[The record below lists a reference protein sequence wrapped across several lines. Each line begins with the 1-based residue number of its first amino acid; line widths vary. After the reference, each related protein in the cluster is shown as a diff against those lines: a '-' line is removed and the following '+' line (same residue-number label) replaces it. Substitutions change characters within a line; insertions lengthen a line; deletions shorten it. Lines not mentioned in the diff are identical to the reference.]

1 MYFILTDKDD
11 VHHHH
16 LIHLSEFD
24 SSAKHICNT
33 GVNIINKE
41 IYWKIYTIIATSGEN
56 RQHRFKF
63 KYGYANE
70 STYVRM
76 AIIANNMSSVILSD
90 RYYILD
96 PKIITKFNIKV
107 DSMIIVWACKN
118 GAIKFLDWWKNSGLP
133 LEYDESALDFAS
145 KYGQVEVLEWWLKSG
160 LELKYDE
167 YALYLASEY
176 SHINVLEWWKN
187 SGLKLK
193 DYDYDYIL
201 VKLSMLG
208 NVNVLECWK
217 NLGLPLKYYKT
228 ALELAF
234 KNGHIDVIRW
244 FIDNNFEVSLWYRI
258 HVYYDTLK
266 TNIKNFIG
274 LQ

>member
-41 IYWKIYTIIATSGEN
+41 IYWKIYTIIAKSGEN
-56 RQHRFKF
+56 RLHRF

-160 LELKYDE
+160 LELKYNE

-201 VKLSMLG
+201 VRLSMLG
-208 NVNVLECWK
+208 NVNVLEWWK